1 MIGEKNVM
9 SIRTVVK
16 ELSITEKQ
24 DLKIS
29 VAVYVSEYRKNMHAP
44 RIELNF
50 QNQDDQ
56 RRFQLPVDM
65 FVEEE
70 SKGAVAYATFVYQTS
85 YIFWNSRWETC
96 SLVLDISYDNV
107 GHQSV
112 PLEIEFPEALDQKV
126 FEIAENTIQ
135 IHLPKACD
143 CRREKEPNRIQTV
156 LAVLLRGGNFLIGLA
171 LLPWFALDTLAILFL
186 HTEEKDVGIKGT
198 TMKQFISYTAKRY
211 LEFGRNKNGLRA
223 LKRNTAKLLYDLCSA
238 FHPDKKGVLF
248 LSVRRNDLTGN
259 FEYVEKCLKQGE
271 KVKMDYWLWSD
282 SVKEAGIRAQISLV
296 TKMAKA
302 KVILVDDYV
311 PFLDMI
317 QISEKT
323 KVIQLWHACGAFKTF
338 GFSRTGKAGGPRQSV
353 TAHRYYDYAVVSSK
367 AIAKYY
373 AEGFGIAEKKVLAY
387 GVPRTDVFFRE
398 EYKEKIRD
406 RLYEQYPE
414 LKGKKVIL
422 FAPTFRG
429 NGKNSA
435 YYEKKRFDPNKLIEN
450 LPEEYVLLIK
460 HHPFVKQ
467 RNQIKE
473 EFQHRIFDF
482 SGKSEINDLL
492 MITDLLITD
501 YSSVVYEASILNIPM
516 LFYAYDLQEYI
527 ATRDFY
533 SDYEKFVPGKIVTTQ
548 GEILKAIE
556 EQDFEQEK
564 VKEFCKLN
572 FDIQDGKASER
583 VAELIRGLLK

>member
-1 MIGEKNVM
+1 M

-16 ELSITEKQ
+16 ELSVTDKQ

-56 RRFQLPVDM
+56 RRLQLPVDM

-70 SKGAVAYATFVYQTS
+70 GGGAIAYATYIYQAS
-85 YIFWNSRWETC
+85 YIFWNSRWDTC
-96 SLVLDISYDNV
+96 SLEIDISYDSV
-107 GHQSV
+107 GYEKV
-112 PLEIEFPEALDQKV
+112 PLEVEFPEALDKNV
-126 FEIAENTIQ
+126 FEIQDQRIQ
-135 IHLPKACD
+135 IHLPQVCD
-143 CRREKEPNRIQTV
+143 CRMEKAPNRLQTV
-156 LAVLLRGGNFLIGLA
+156 LAVLLRAGNFLIGLV

-186 HTEEKDVGIKGT
+186 HTEQKDKGIKGT
-198 TMKQFISYTAKRY
+198 TLKQFISYTAKRY

-238 FHPDKKGVLF
+238 FHPNKKGVLF
-248 LSVRRNDLTGN
+248 LSVRRDDLTGN
-259 FEYVEKCLKQGE
+259 FEYVEECLKKGE
-271 KVKMDYWLWSD
+271 KVKMDYWLWSS
-282 SVKEAGIRAQISLV
+282 SVGEAGLTAQISLM

-338 GFSRTGKAGGPRQSV
+338 GFSRIGKSGGPRQSV
-353 TAHRYYDYAVVSSK
+353 TAHRCYDYAVVSSH

-373 AEGFGIAEKKVLAY
+373 AEGFGIAEKKVLSY
-387 GVPRTDVFFRE
+387 GVPRTDVFFQE
-398 EYKEKIRD
+398 AYKKEIRD
-406 RLYEQYPE
+406 RLYSEYPD
-414 LKGKKVIL
+414 LKGKKIIL

-435 YYEKKRFDPNKLIEN
+435 YYEKKRFNPNKIIQN

-467 RNQIKE
+467 RNHIKE
-473 EFQHRIFDF
+473 ELKHRIFDF
-482 SGKSEINDLL
+482 SDKSEINDLL

-501 YSSVVYEASILNIPM
+501 YSSVVYEASILDIPM

-548 GEILKAIE
+548 EEILKAIE
-556 EQDFEQEK
+556 EHDFEQEK

-583 VAELIRGLLK
+583 VAELIRELLRQ